1 MHSQSKHRTAPVGG
15 ETLTRMAIPRI
26 LCVDT
31 DTEFTSRYFERLR
44 HAGCEVLTTFFG
56 RQADRAAKAF
66 RPEICV
72 INLKMPD
79 LPGDVIADQIRCQV
93 KKSPLYLIAIV
104 PNLEGLDQIAEQL
117 NAFHA
122 FLVAPF
128 KPQDLLQLVDSWLL
142 RRAKFQFELAWKA
155 RMHQTRRMPKRM
167 ISAVKRN
174 AVPNFTD
181 LGTKLLND
189 SRK

>member
-1 MHSQSKHRTAPVGG
+1 M
-15 ETLTRMAIPRI
+15 
-26 LCVDT
+26 
-31 DTEFTSRYFERLR
+31 
-44 HAGCEVLTTFFG
+44 
-56 RQADRAAKAF
+56 AF

-79 LPGDVIADQIRCQV
+79 LPGNEIAEQIRTQV

-104 PNLEGLDQIAEQL
+104 PNLEGMDLIAEQL

-128 KPQDLLQLVDSWLL
+128 KPHDLLQLVDSWLL

-155 RMHQTRRMPKRM
+155 RMHQSRRTPKR
-167 ISAVKRN
+167 
-174 AVPNFTD
+174 
-181 LGTKLLND
+181 KLTTV
-189 SRK
+189 